1 MKNKKIL
8 LVGATGLVG
17 SITLKM
23 LAADERVS
31 NIILLNRREILEYS
45 NNENVEQHIINFDHL
60 SEYQSLINADAVICT
75 LGTTIKKAG
84 SNFNFYKVDHN
95 YPVAIAEAAK
105 KNGIENFVIVT
116 AMGANANSKI
126 FYNRLKGEV
135 ELALQ
140 ELKFRSL
147 TILRPGLLLGDRTEE
162 RPKEKIW
169 QKLMLTFDFLIPAKY
184 KAIAAEKVARA
195 AVHYCIDDIP
205 GENILES
212 DLLQKY

>member
-1 MKNKKIL
+1 MNNRRVLI
-8 LVGATGLVG
+8 VGATGLVG
-17 SITLKM
+17 SLALK
-23 LAADERVS
+23 LLTADDRVS
-31 NIILLNRREILEYS
+31 KIIVLTRREIAEYYDHDKA
-45 NNENVEQHIINFDHL
+45 EQHIIDFDHL
-60 SEYQSLINADAVICT
+60 NEYESLINADAVICA

-84 SNFNFYKVDHN
+84 SNFNFYKVDHT
-95 YPVAIAEAAK
+95 YPVTIAETAK
-105 KNGIENFVIVT
+105 KRGIENFVIVT

-147 TILRPGLLLGDRTEE
+147 TVLRPALLLGDRSEE

-169 QKLMLTFDFLIPAKY
+169 QKLMQTFDFLIPAKY
-184 KAIAAEKVARA
+184 KAIDAEKVARA
-195 AVHYCIDDIP
+195 AVEFSIIDTP
-205 GENILES
+205 GENIIES